1 MKIINNKKG
10 FTLVEVL
17 LVVLLIFIIVALVT
31 SVLVTSER
39 SNRFIINSV
48 KSEIDARTAIYR
60 ISKDIRET
68 HDIITAD
75 DYEVVFQT
83 NIDEDEYYERVR
95 YYLVGDE
102 SPYVLYR
109 QVDSDEAR
117 IFIKNIV
124 DNSIFI
130 YYSDLGI
137 PVDGMSMPVSEAD
150 LGNIKF
156 VDITVN
162 IDQSG
167 NQTLRTMTLN
177 TMITLR
183 NRIY

>member
-17 LVVLLIFIIVALVT
+17 LVTLLIFIIVSLVT

-39 SNRFIINSV
+39 SNRLIINSV
-48 KSEIDARTAIYR
+48 RSEIDARTALYR

-68 HDIITAD
+68 HDIIMAD
-75 DYEVVFQT
+75 DYEVIFQT

-95 YYLVGDE
+95 YYLVGEE

-109 QVDSDEAR
+109 QVDSAEAR
-117 IFIKNIV
+117 LVIKNIV
-124 DNSIFI
+124 DNSVFI
-130 YYSDLGI
+130 YYSDIGV
-137 PVDGMSMPVSEAD
+137 PVNGMSMPVSDAE

-156 VDITVN
+156 VDITIN

-167 NQTLRTMTLN
+167 SQTLRTMRLN

>member
-1 MKIINNKKG
+1 MINKKQKG

-39 SNRFIINSV
+39 SNRLIINSV
-48 KSEIDARTAIYR
+48 KSEIDARTALYR

-75 DYEVVFQT
+75 DYEVVFQS
-83 NIDEDEYYERVR
+83 NIDEDEYFEEIR
-95 YYLVGDE
+95 YYLVAED
-102 SPYVLYR
+102 SHYDLYR
-109 QVDSDEAR
+109 QVDNADGKL
-117 IFIKNIV
+117 FIENIV

-130 YYSDLGI
+130 YYSGLGEPEDGMSI
-137 PVDGMSMPVSEAD
+137 PVDEAE
-150 LGNIKF
+150 LQNIRF
-156 VDITVN
+156 VDITLNV
-162 IDQSG
+162 DQSG
-167 NQTLRTMTLN
+167 NQSLRTMILN